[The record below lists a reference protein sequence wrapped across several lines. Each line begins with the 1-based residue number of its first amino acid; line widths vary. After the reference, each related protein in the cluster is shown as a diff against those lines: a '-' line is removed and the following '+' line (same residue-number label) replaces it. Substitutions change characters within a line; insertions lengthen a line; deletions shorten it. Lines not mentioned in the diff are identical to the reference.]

1 MIYVNNAATTWPKP
15 ERVYHQMDDFSRK
28 SGLNPGRAGSLGV
41 SAVERKIFE
50 VRKKVGDLI
59 NTSDYSRVIFTSGS
73 TESLN
78 MGIKGL
84 LERGDHVITTALEH
98 NSVLRPLKKLERD
111 EGIELS
117 LLKINKEGKI
127 DINELESRI
136 KDNTRLI
143 VTTHA
148 SNVIGTVL
156 DIKEIG
162 QLAKKRGITYL
173 VDAAQTAGLFELDIK
188 EMGIDLLA
196 LAGHKSLYG
205 PAGIG
210 VLYIGEGV
218 ELNTI
223 KEGGTGTNSLATY
236 QPDVLPDKYEA
247 GTPNI
252 AGIVGL
258 GAGVDYIADTGCER
272 IKEDELKLTER
283 LLDGLKALDR
293 IIIYGKLDIES
304 RAPVVGFNIQGM
316 ASAELAYILENRF
329 NILVRAG
336 LHCAP
341 LLHQALG
348 TDKQGMVRVSFSCF
362 NTMEEV
368 DIILNSLKEI
378 IEEV

>member
-15 ERVYHQMDDFSRK
+15 EGVYRQMNDFPRK
-28 SGLNPGRAGSLGV
+28 FGLNPGRAGSLGI
-41 SAVERKIFE
+41 SAMERKIFE

-84 LERGDHVITTALEH
+84 LERGDHVITTELEH

-111 EGIELS
+111 KGIELS

-127 DINELESRI
+127 DITELASKI

-148 SNVIGTVL
+148 SNVIGTLL

-162 QLAKKRGITYL
+162 QLAQKRGITYL
-173 VDAAQTAGLFELDIK
+173 VDAAQTAGLFEIDIK

-210 VLYIGEGV
+210 VLYIGEGI
-218 ELNTI
+218 ELDTI

-236 QPDVLPDKYEA
+236 QPDILPDKYEA

-258 GAGVDYIADTGCER
+258 GAGIDFITDTGCER

-283 LLDGLKALDR
+283 LLDGLKALDK
-293 IIIYGKLDIES
+293 IIIYGKLDIKR

-341 LLHQALG
+341 LLHRALG
-348 TDKQGMVRVSFSCF
+348 TDKQGMVRVSFSYF
-362 NTMEEV
+362 NTQEEV
-368 DIILNSLKEI
+368 DFLLNSLEEI
-378 IEEV
+378 IEDI